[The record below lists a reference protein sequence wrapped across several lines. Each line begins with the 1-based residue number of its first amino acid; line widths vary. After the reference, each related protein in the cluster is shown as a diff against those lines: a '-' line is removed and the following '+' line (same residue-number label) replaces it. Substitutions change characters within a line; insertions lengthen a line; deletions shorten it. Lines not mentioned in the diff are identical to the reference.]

1 MSQNIRAGEERTAET
16 VQWLNVIVA
25 LAEIMSFILICVL
38 VTWAGGVASLVAM

>member
-25 LAEIMSFILICVL
+25 LAEIMSFILRTHMETHHCL
-38 VTWAGGVASLVAM
+38 LL